1 MAVLFCLRLGLGLI
15 ACLLLLSPQQVN
27 PRFYRTHFLTAV
39 GLAAGAL
46 VLSWGTPSPW
56 LAVLLIAA
64 GLGALCG
71 SVVWSLENAPGGIA
85 AIVVTTLL
93 LAGAL
98 VYFEHSLQDI
108 HETPFREE
116 PAFGWRLAGDF
127 ASAALLGTATTA
139 MLMGHSYL
147 IAPAMSLTPLM
158 RLLGALA
165 IATVVRMGIGATGLG
180 LWSHATGGG
189 FTVGDAIVWLPV
201 RWALGFIGPLVL
213 GWMAWRAA
221 RIRSTQSATGIL
233 YVVVIFSFLG
243 ELTGQLLLATTG
255 YVL

>member
-1 MAVLFCLRLGLGLI
+1 MVVLFCLRLALGLM
-15 ACLLLLSPQQVN
+15 ACLLLLSPKQVN

-39 GLAAGAL
+39 GLGAGAL
-46 VLSWGTPSPW
+46 VLSWSMATPR
-56 LAVLLIAA
+56 LQILLSAA
-64 GLGALCG
+64 IVAALFG
-71 SVVWSLENAPGGIA
+71 SIVWSLEDAPGGIVAILA
-85 AIVVTTLL
+85 ATVM
-93 LAGAL
+93 LAGTLA
-98 VYFEHSLQDI
+98 YFEHAEGAAVSS
-108 HETPFREE
+108 TGGPP

-127 ASAALLGTATTA
+127 TSAGLLGAATTA

-158 RLLGALA
+158 RLLAALA
-165 IATVVRMGIGATGLG
+165 VTTVLRMAIGAMGLG
-180 LWSHATGGG
+180 LWSHTTGGG
-189 FTVGDAIVWLPV
+189 LTLGDVSVWLPV
-201 RWALGFIGPLVL
+201 RWLLGFIGPLVL

-255 YVL
+255 FVL